1 MTAGARLSYP
11 EEDIR
16 KGSAEEMS
24 SYEGEGPVILLI
36 ENPDG
41 GESAP
46 FPGVPDEAFV
56 RGKVPMTK
64 EEIRC
69 IALSKLRLG
78 ETSVVYDIGAGTGSV
93 AVEAAR
99 MAFRGRV
106 YAVERNPEGLKLIR
120 ENQEALRAAGLT
132 VVSGEAPEALEGLPA
147 PGPGIYRRKRRKA
160 FRDPCSSTSEES
172 ARPGGDHS
180 HFSGNGGRG
189 EGLYGKDPA
198 PGRGRGAGVR
208 KPGKK
213 SRKLSSDDRVKS
225 SMDL

>member
-1 MTAGARLSYP
+1 M
-11 EEDIR
+11 
-16 KGSAEEMS
+16 
-24 SYEGEGPVILLI
+24 V
-36 ENPDG
+36 
-41 GESAP
+41 GESAYG
-46 FPGVPDEAFV
+46 PGVPDEAFV

-69 IALSKLRLG
+69 VALSKLRLG

-99 MAFRGRV
+99 MAFRGHV

-147 PGPGIYRRKRRKA
+147 PDQVFI
-160 FRDPCSSTSEES
+160 
-172 ARPGGDHS
+172 GGS
-180 HFSGNGGRG
+180 GGRLSEILAAVLRKIRASG
-189 EGLYGKDPA
+189 WCSQPFLWKRWQRRRLYGKDPA

-213 SRKLSSDDRVKS
+213 SRKLSSDDRVKPG
-225 SMDL
+225 MDL

>member
-1 MTAGARLSYP
+1 MA
-11 EEDIR
+11 
-16 KGSAEEMS
+16 
-24 SYEGEGPVILLI
+24 SYEGDGPVILLI

-64 EEIRC
+64 EEVRC

-106 YAVERNPEGLKLIR
+106 YAVERNPEGFKLIR

-132 VVSGEAPEALEGLPA
+132 VIPGEAPEALEDLPA
-147 PGPGIYRRKRRKA
+147 PDQVFIGGSGGRLSEILAAVLRKNPRVRVVITAISLETVAEAKACMEKIRHREEDVVQVSVSRARKA
-160 FRDPCSSTSEES
+160 GNYHLMTGLNPVWIFSFTCDEE
-172 ARPGGDHS
+172 
-180 HFSGNGGRG
+180 
-189 EGLYGKDPA
+189 EQ
-198 PGRGRGAGVR
+198 
-208 KPGKK
+208 
-213 SRKLSSDDRVKS
+213 
-225 SMDL
+225 